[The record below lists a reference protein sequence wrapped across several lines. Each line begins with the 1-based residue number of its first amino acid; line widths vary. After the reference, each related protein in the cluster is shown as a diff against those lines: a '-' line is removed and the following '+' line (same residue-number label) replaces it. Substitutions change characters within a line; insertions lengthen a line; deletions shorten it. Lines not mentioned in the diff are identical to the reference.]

1 MVTAR
6 YPMSQVVAP
15 APQTAAPARPVSYY
29 VFLALCALALFA
41 VSMFITIL
49 VLG

>member
-1 MVTAR
+1 V
-6 YPMSQVVAP
+6 
-15 APQTAAPARPVSYY
+15 PARPVSYY

-41 VSMFITIL
+41 VSMFVTIL